1 MATPPRADARSNHDW
16 TLAAFGLFVIVV
28 VVSLFMR
35 VTVIQWVTTGL
46 YVLWS
51 FADFPRIHPYVGQRL
66 NLLASIHNQA
76 TLVSWSDF
84 SRALNLTAG
93 ILLVVMV
100 PLAIIGII
108 SVRLHPAA
116 RTRRPLN
123 VRTLPRIMANMS
135 PAIIPA
141 LQYGDPKTQL
151 LNTDPPEHRSA
162 QAPDEFAIEHKLVVN
177 RRLNRERAEH
187 LFVSQ
192 LGPRLSTER
201 LPVPAVPVLV
211 PEAGLLGHILW
222 RLRCWQHRQKESS
235 PLRPQFEQFRDYERA
250 LFAVFGLQ
258 FFLDKRKEAERLL
271 DNLNRSTRNRKTP
284 GYPDLRLAAR
294 AFCLVARSPEAL
306 AWIQR
311 YGYARTAIA
320 ALHNNDLHLP
330 GARFRWLKGLDRTL
344 WYALSSTGRPFPF
357 VEGAGVVSQAHWETL
372 AAQYQVRLTRP
383 VMALALDGLETD
395 LITLGAVVNPTPRQP
410 SQLDDEDDEE
420 EEEEI
425 RLPVPA
431 HSPITP
437 ATTAP
442 EETPPAPQQV
452 NTWRP
457 RMKMR

>member
-1 MATPPRADARSNHDW
+1 MATPPRADGQSNNDW

-35 VTVIQWVTTGL
+35 EAVIQWVTTGL

-51 FADFPRIHPYVGQRL
+51 LADFPHIHPFVAQRI

-76 TLVSWSDF
+76 NQVTWTDF
-84 SRALNLTAG
+84 FSVLNLTG
-93 ILLVVMV
+93 SILLVVMV
-100 PLAIIGII
+100 PLAIIGIV
-108 SVRLHPAA
+108 SVRLHPAT

-123 VRTLPRIMANMS
+123 VRTLPRIMAQMS
-135 PAIIPA
+135 PAIIPV

-151 LNTDPPEHRSA
+151 LNTDPPEQRSA

-177 RRLNRERAEH
+177 RRLNRERAGH
-187 LFVSQ
+187 LFINQ
-192 LGPRLSTER
+192 LGPRLSNER
-201 LPVPAVPVLV
+201 IPVPAMP
-211 PEAGLLGHILW
+211 PPTPGAGLPSRLLW
-222 RLRCWQHRQKESS
+222 RLRCWQHRQKQSS
-235 PLRPQFEQFRDYERA
+235 PLCPQFEQFRDYERA

-258 FFLDKRKEAERLL
+258 FFLDKRKDAEHLL

-294 AFCLVARSPEAL
+294 AFFQVARSPEAL

-357 VEGAGVVSQAHWETL
+357 VEGAGVVSQAHWESL

-383 VMALALDGLETD
+383 VMTLALDGLETD
-395 LITLGAVVNPTPRQP
+395 LISLGAVVDPTPRQP
-410 SQLDDEDDEE
+410 PQPDDDEDEEDE
-420 EEEEI
+420 I
-425 RLPVPA
+425 SPSAPA
-431 HSPITP
+431 SSTVTP

-442 EETPPAPQQV
+442 EETSPVPQQV